1 MEKKC
6 CPLRFKLVL
15 TDLNMPNMDGF
26 EASRKI
32 LEYQENRLKEDP

>member
-1 MEKKC
+1 MEKNC

-26 EASRKI
+26 EASSQI
-32 LEYQENRLKEDP
+32 LAY